1 MEATIIGVLGA
12 GLLGLLG
19 IFLQAIRA
27 DLRRLS
33 DRIDEQARVTQEG
46 FASIRSEFHE
56 KLSAESQSIRSE
68 FHEKLS
74 AESESIRSEFHEKL
88 AAESESI
95 RSEFRERLAAELGSI
110 RSDFHERLTAE
121 SQSIRSEFHERL
133 AAESASIRSELDGI
147 RVLLAK
153 IEATQAAHHGRLL
166 ASAADHGERI
176 AALEAAARG

>member
-74 AESESIRSEFHEKL
+74 AESQSIRSEFHEKL
-88 AAESESI
+88 S
-95 RSEFRERLAAELGSI
+95 
-110 RSDFHERLTAE
+110 AE
-121 SQSIRSEFHERL
+121 SQSIRSEFHEKL
-133 AAESASIRSELDGI
+133 SAESQSIRSEFHEKLSAESQSIRSEFHEKLSAESQSIRSELDGI

-153 IEATQAAHHGRLL
+153 IGATQAAHHGQLL
-166 ASAADHGERI
+166 ALMADHGERI
-176 AALEAAARG
+176 AALEAAGRG